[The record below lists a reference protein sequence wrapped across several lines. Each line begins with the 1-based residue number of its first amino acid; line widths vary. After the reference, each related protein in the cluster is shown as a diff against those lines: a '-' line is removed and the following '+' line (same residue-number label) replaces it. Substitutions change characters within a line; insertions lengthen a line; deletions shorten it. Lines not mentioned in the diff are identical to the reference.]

1 MGFFDAF
8 DDTLQLMKNTFVV
21 IGKNKA
27 IFRPTVTQIWLGSI
41 FYLFVIVSAMVIFYS
56 TGAAQVIAIFV
67 LILFLL
73 LLIPVFPFIRMYY
86 RAAQC
91 WIVYNTFTGKNITYQ
106 EGLARAKQN
115 KGDIFILGLF
125 DILLTALAK
134 KLKQGTGKGGIW
146 VILNIVMW
154 LLGKAVEEGWDLI
167 GHYLLPATIIQEKNV
182 GEVLPDIK
190 NLKNNVPGA
199 LAGAFGFD
207 FAGDLIRGY
216 ITFFMFLFVIGGIA
230 IGIYLK
236 TWIPLIIIIMLI
248 IAINVLIKIFVGMA
262 KTVYFTLFYIS
273 VTMPMKIVPQYR
285 QEVTHYLLHQSSPQS
300 SKLQETP
307 EQKINK
313 LVPYIEQYRKQG
325 YTDAQI
331 SSFLVKNGWP
341 RDTVKEAL
349 KRSKKVV

>member
-1 MGFFDAF
+1 MGFFDALN
-8 DDTLQLMKNTFVV
+8 DTLQLMKNTFVV

-27 IFRPTVTQIWLGSI
+27 IFRPTITQIWLGI
-41 FYLFVIVSAMVIFYS
+41 TFYLCVIASGVAIYFS
-56 TGAAQVIAIFV
+56 TGFIQLMGIIF
-67 LILFLL
+67 LIIFLFLL
-73 LLIPVFPFIRMYY
+73 IPIFPFIRMYY

-134 KLKQGTGKGGIW
+134 KLKQGTGRGGLW
-146 VILNIVMW
+146 VILNIFMW
-154 LLGKAVEEGWDLI
+154 LIGKAVEEGWDLI

-182 GEVLPDIK
+182 GQVLPEIK

-199 LAGAFGFD
+199 LAGVFGFD

-216 ITFFMFLFVIGGIA
+216 ITFFMFLFVAAGVA
-230 IGIYLK
+230 TGIYLK
-236 TWIPLIIIIMLI
+236 NWTVLVIIIILI
-248 IAINVLIKIFVGMA
+248 IALNMLIKIFVGMV
-262 KTVYFTLFYIS
+262 KTVYFTLFYVSI
-273 VTMPMKIVPQYR
+273 TMPMKIVPEYR

-300 SKLQETP
+300 SKPQETS

-313 LVPYIEQYRKQG
+313 LIPYIRQYRTQG
-325 YTDAQI
+325 YTDAKIQ
-331 SSFLVKNGWP
+331 SFLVKNGGGWP
-341 RDTVKEAL
+341 QNIVNEAL
-349 KRSKKVV
+349 KRK